1 MRDSSAIPNFLVVD
15 TLEVLCAPKR
25 DIDVVK
31 LATRR
36 DIPRI
41 LDIQLQPEVIVI
53 IPIDVPI
60 KFDRMAVVRI

>member
-1 MRDSSAIPNFLVVD
+1 MRDSGAIPNFLVVD

-41 LDIQLQPEVIVI
+41 LDIQLQPDVIVI
-53 IPIDVPI
+53 IPVDVPI
-60 KFDRMAVVRI
+60 KFDRHAVVRI